1 MAQHKDTTELTGLL
15 FQWMGLADPML
26 GMLEW
31 LCAQMMEAEV
41 SNQLGAQKHEQSQ
54 ERTSHR

>member
-31 LCAQMMEAEV
+31 VVRTDDGSGGFQPTGRTEA
-41 SNQLGAQKHEQSQ
+41 
-54 ERTSHR
+54 

>member
-31 LCAQMMEAEV
+31 LCAQMMIEYTNV
-41 SNQLGAQKHEQSQ
+41 RNL
-54 ERTSHR
+54 